1 MNKKGKAGGKAKH
14 GWMGQGECEEGRED
28 VRKGG
33 MNEDKEQ
40 DVVNE
45 GGAGERDGMKV
56 LQEDWRVGYGGQWR
70 STGRRDGRWW
80 VTKDNK
86 EG

>member
-1 MNKKGKAGGKAKH
+1 
-14 GWMGQGECEEGRED
+14 
-28 VRKGG
+28 

-80 VTKDNK
+80 VTEQNE

>member
-1 MNKKGKAGGKAKH
+1 
-14 GWMGQGECEEGRED
+14 
-28 VRKGG
+28 

-56 LQEDWRVGYGGQWR
+56 LQEDWRVGYGGQE
-70 STGRRDGRWW
+70 
-80 VTKDNK
+80 
-86 EG
+86 EGMGGGG